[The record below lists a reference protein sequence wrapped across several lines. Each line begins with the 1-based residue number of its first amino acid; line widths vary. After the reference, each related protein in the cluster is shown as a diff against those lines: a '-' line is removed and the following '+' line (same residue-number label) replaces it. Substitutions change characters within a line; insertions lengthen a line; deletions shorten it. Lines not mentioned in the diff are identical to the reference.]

1 MGEYDP
7 KRKRANFLTTRE
19 KTVAT
24 EQPINA
30 INDDDDDT
38 ENTVGGRRPNH
49 AMFHDVRM
57 NKLVVT
63 LQVSSCNSSP
73 QLLFLLLEEL
83 FLLSLDENPPR
94 IF

>member
-30 INDDDDDT
+30 INDDDDDDT

-49 AMFHDVRM
+49 AMFM
-57 NKLVVT
+57 T
-63 LQVSSCNSSP
+63 C
-73 QLLFLLLEEL
+73 E
-83 FLLSLDENPPR
+83 
-94 IF
+94 